1 MANIELELKPTR
13 TTDAMKKIEVI
24 REVAQLTGMS
34 QADVRDVLNAFTDIA
49 QREIVVNGAWRW
61 PGMPNVTRNVVND
74 LVVYNNKVDKTL
86 IYPEMYQL
94 RCKLDKVTRTLH
106 RDMLR
111 EQFNMKNGTTKED
124 FWKPYFFAEGDKRK
138 EAYEFVRKKRKQ
150 K

>member
-61 PGMPNVTRNVVND
+61 PGC
-74 LVVYNNKVDKTL
+74 L
-86 IYPEMYQL
+86 Q
-94 RCKLDKVTRTLH
+94 
-106 RDMLR
+106 
-111 EQFNMKNGTTKED
+111 
-124 FWKPYFFAEGDKRK
+124 
-138 EAYEFVRKKRKQ
+138 
-150 K
+150 